1 MNNIPRIMFNDCT
14 SDDAKIIIFGA
25 PFDGTVCFRPGAR
38 FGPQAIR
45 DDFLQLESY
54 SPLLDLDMEDSAV
67 YDSGDLEIPR
77 GSTVT
82 ALDMIYDEARRILAE
97 GKIPF
102 MLGGEHLVTL
112 GTARAVLEKYSDV
125 VFIHL
130 DAHTDLREE
139 LVGQELSHATVLRRV
154 WDLVGDGRI
163 YQFGIRSGLREEFRW
178 AEEGHTF
185 LHKFDLKG
193 IEQLPAILKDTPVYV
208 TVDLDVLDP
217 SLMHG
222 TGTPE
227 AGGITYR
234 ELEQLFVAMRALNI
248 VGCDIVELAPHYDA
262 SGVSTAA
269 ACKTLR
275 EMLLA
280 ASAEK

>member
-1 MNNIPRIMFNDCT
+1 MNNFPRIAFNDCT
-14 SDDAKIIIFGA
+14 FEEAQIVIFGA

-54 SPLLDLDMEDSAV
+54 SPLLNLDMEDSAV

-77 GSTVT
+77 GSTET
-82 ALDMIYDEARRILAE
+82 ALELIAKETRRILEA

-112 GTARAVLEKYSDV
+112 GAARAVTEKYSDA
-125 VFIHL
+125 VFLHL

-139 LVGQELSHATVLRRV
+139 LTGQTLSHATVLRRV

-178 AEEGHTF
+178 AEDGHTF
-185 LHKFDLKG
+185 LHKFDLAG
-193 IEQLPAILKDTPVYV
+193 IEQLPSALKNTPVYV

-234 ELEQLFVAMRALNI
+234 ELEQLFITMRALNI
-248 VGCDIVELAPHYDA
+248 IGCDIVELAPHYDA

-280 ASAEK
+280 AEKEK